1 MTDTTTQYLSR
12 DIEFLK
18 KGGYKRTMIFWEDD
32 KVTRKNTTGY
42 TLFMQFSKEGAE
54 IATLSIASGHIVH
67 TPSQGQ
73 FNISLTDDD
82 IAGYS
87 FASADYRTWV
97 DYGDNYPQVLEMGT
111 VRIK

>member
-1 MTDTTTQYLSR
+1 MSDSTTQYLSR

-18 KGGYKRTMIFWEDD
+18 KGGYKRTIIFWEND

-42 TLFMQFSKEGAE
+42 TLFMELSKDGSV
-54 IATLSIASGHIVH
+54 IATLSEDSGHIIH

-73 FNISLTDDD
+73 FNISLTDDN

-97 DYGDNYPQVLEMGT
+97 DYGDNYPQVLEIGT